1 MEESA
6 EPVKADL
13 ERAHAEIELRIK
25 EVELDIKRA
34 ELKSKL
40 EEKTKRL
47 SASSPLTLAIITGIL
62 GLIAAGVANVF
73 QTRSNLEL
81 ERQKLE
87 SSLIL
92 KAIETDK
99 PEASA
104 RNLLWLLKAELIRDP
119 SHSIEKLKDNPQDAP
134 ALNATVPNTA
144 SSRRTFFDRYAADF
158 GPLTEEKKA
167 VLIKLF
173 DFIEKDRGIR
183 DVRHVAYILAT
194 IKWETADKWQPL
206 AEYGTD
212 IYLEGRYGPGTSV
225 GKQLGNTEPGDGARF
240 KGRGY
245 LQLTGRAHYQQM
257 NELLG
262 LAGTDD
268 DLVKYPDKALD
279 PLNSYRVTSE
289 IMRNGTVTG
298 KKLSDFI
305 NADKT
310 DYTNARRIIYGLD
323 HAAELSAAATKFE
336 AILRDSLNRRD

>member
-13 ERAHAEIELRIK
+13 ERARSEIELRIK

-40 EEKTKRL
+40 EEKTKRV

-62 GLIAAGVANVF
+62 GLFAAGVANVF

-119 SHSIEKLKDNPQDAP
+119 SHSIEKL
-134 ALNATVPNTA
+134 NATVPNTA
-144 SSRRTFFDRYAADF
+144 SSRQIFFDRYAADF

-212 IYLEGRYGPGTSV
+212 IYLEGLYGPGTSM
-225 GKQLGNTEPGDGARF
+225 GKSLGNTEPGDGARF

-245 LQLTGRAHYQQM
+245 LQVTGKARYQRM

-262 LAGTDD
+262 LAGTDN
-268 DLVKYPDKALD
+268 DLVKYPEKALD
-279 PLNSYRVTSE
+279 PLISYRVTSE
-289 IMRNGTVTG
+289 IMLNGTVTG

-310 DYTNARRIIYGLD
+310 DYTNARRIIAGLD

-336 AILRDSLNRRD
+336 ATLRDSLTRKN